1 MVSIAMVRGDTPD
14 HDRTW
19 MTFADG
25 QARRVAVHVI
35 HDLPHLVVES
45 LFGIEDGLWGVLA
58 RGGFGPAN
66 RAVDGRGAGR
76 VRLVTDAPLDDL
88 AREQWVGHMVA
99 KTVTNAVVNRWGDG
113 PDTAQGVR
121 TRLERG
127 SSLLEPAARHARTPA
142 GGEAYRWRIR
152 ELLRGVDDGTV
163 ERAIRAV
170 RHGYA
175 VWDSLPP
182 GEALHLEW
190 PLPASFF
197 EARGEADPG

>member
-1 MVSIAMVRGDTPD
+1 
-14 HDRTW
+14 
-19 MTFADG
+19 
-25 QARRVAVHVI
+25 
-35 HDLPHLVVES
+35 
-45 LFGIEDGLWGVLA
+45 
-58 RGGFGPAN
+58 
-66 RAVDGRGAGR
+66 
-76 VRLVTDAPLDDL
+76 
-88 AREQWVGHMVA
+88 MVA

-127 SSLLEPAARHARTPA
+127 SSLLQPAARHARTPA

-152 ELLRGVDDGTV
+152 ELLRGVDDGTI